1 MSRIGLG
8 RHAALDDEAGDP
20 LDGLVNLFDVGMI
33 LAVAFLIAGL
43 GLTLN
48 AKSGKLEA
56 RTGPAPAK
64 SKTAAEGSGREREI
78 PAPSTAPEASGRG
91 TPVGQVYRLPDG
103 RLVYVRSG
111 AAEH

>member
-1 MSRIGLG
+1 VSRIGLG
-8 RHAALDDEAGDP
+8 RHSARDDDAGDP

-48 AKSGKLEA
+48 AKRDMLEVRAAGGASTSSGTK
-56 RTGPAPAK
+56 RTIPNPAAGP
-64 SKTAAEGSGREREI
+64 R
-78 PAPSTAPEASGRG
+78 ASGRG

-103 RLVYVRSG
+103 RLVYVKRPRR
-111 AAEH
+111 